1 MKHPSI
7 RELFDYWNEKR
18 GRRLAPE
25 RGDIEPSAIRRVLAD
40 TFILAFDPGRGH
52 PFRIAGTRV
61 CALFGRELKGHG
73 FLDLWA
79 RASRE
84 DLRTLVAIVADES
97 VGVVARASAVA
108 DAGNA
113 SHGVELL
120 LLPLIHHGQG
130 DARLLGALAP
140 NEPPPWLGTRALC
153 DLTLGTHRYV
163 GPAVAGDVRPLAPVM
178 PRGRLRHGF
187 VVYDGG
193 LGNP

>member
-7 RELFDYWNEKR
+7 RELYDYWNEKR

-40 TFILAFDPGRGH
+40 TFILSFDPGRGH
-52 PFRIAGTRV
+52 PFRVAGTRV
-61 CALFGRELKGHG
+61 CALFGRELKGNG

-79 RASRE
+79 RANRN
-84 DLRTLVAIVADES
+84 DLRALIAIVADES
-97 VGVVARASAVA
+97 VGVVAAASAG
-108 DAGNA
+108 DAPLGL
-113 SHGVELL
+113 ELL
-120 LLPLIHHGQG
+120 LLPLSHHGQG

-140 NEPPPWLGTRALC
+140 SEGTHALR

-163 GPAVAGDVRPLAPVM
+163 GPTIAGNVRPFAPVM

>member
-1 MKHPSI
+1 
-7 RELFDYWNEKR
+7 LFDYWNEKR

-40 TFILAFDPGRGH
+40 TFILACDPGRGH

-73 FLDLWA
+73 FLDLWT

-97 VGVVARASAVA
+97 VGVVAQVSAA
-108 DAGNA
+108 AGA
-113 SHGVELL
+113 GEVPLGGELL
-120 LLPLIHHGQG
+120 LLPLSHHGQG

-140 NEPPPWLGTRALC
+140 NEPPPWLGARALR
-153 DLTLGTHRYV
+153 DLALGTHRYV
-163 GPAVAGDVRPLAPVM
+163 GPAVAGNVRPLAPVM
-178 PRGRLRHGF
+178 PRGRLRYGF

-193 LGNP
+193 LSNPEAP